1 VRPILI
7 LSPILAQTIARA
19 GWSKDDVKDYLFE
32 HARLPA
38 WKVEA
43 YTETWTD
50 HPIGSLK
57 DQVHLGR
64 IPQAFHESDDPNR
77 LVPIVFAPDDFRI
90 LVSGDPLRT
99 NAYTFS
105 HNGFL
110 GFPVARK
117 IHLPEDWQ
125 ERLKRRR

>member
-1 VRPILI
+1 V
-7 LSPILAQTIARA
+7 LSPILAEQIAKA
-19 GWSKDDVKDYLFE
+19 GWSKADVKQYLFD

-38 WKVEA
+38 WKVES

-57 DQVHLGR
+57 QQVNLGR
-64 IPQAFHESDDPNR
+64 IPPAFHESDDPNR
-77 LVPIVFAPDDFRI
+77 LVPIVFSPDDFMV

-99 NAYTFS
+99 NAYTFA

-110 GFPVARK
+110 GFPTARR
-117 IHLPEDWQ
+117 IRLPKDWTG
-125 ERLKRRR
+125 RINR